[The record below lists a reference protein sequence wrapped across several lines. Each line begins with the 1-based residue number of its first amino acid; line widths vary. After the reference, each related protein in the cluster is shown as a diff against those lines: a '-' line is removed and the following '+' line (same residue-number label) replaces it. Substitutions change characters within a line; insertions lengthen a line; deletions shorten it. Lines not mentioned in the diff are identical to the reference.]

1 MPVTSLDD
9 VPTLALPETA
19 ATTTAASQPLQEVP
33 LWLIHMLRVVGMHPP
48 WLPSLPDSYTRQQ
61 HATAGSPRPMHRQH
75 AHMAHKQQ
83 LKLKREEEQQQQRQ
97 VVEEQFAAA
106 ASFLTFLRL
115 TLSDRV
121 LGWFQADLGE
131 HWQDVLLHKPPWGN
145 VQFVDVLQH
154 HWKSTL
160 KVSRYCER
168 FMNACCAALQQPS
181 RGTGLPR
188 LA

>member
-9 VPTLALPETA
+9 VPTLTLPETA
-19 ATTTAASQPLQEVP
+19 TTTTAASQPLQEVP
-33 LWLIHMLRVVGMHPP
+33 LWLIHMLHVAGMQPP
-48 WLPSLPDSYTRQQ
+48 WLPTLPDSYTRQQ
-61 HATAGSPRPMHRQH
+61 HGTGGTHRPMYRQH
-75 AHMAHKQQ
+75 AHTAHKQQ
-83 LKLKREEEQQQQRQ
+83 LKLKREEEQQRQRQ

-115 TLSDRV
+115 TLSGRV

-160 KVSRYCER
+160 KVGAYCE
-168 FMNACCAALQQPS
+168 MYECLLCSTAA
-181 RGTGLPR
+181 T
-188 LA
+188 